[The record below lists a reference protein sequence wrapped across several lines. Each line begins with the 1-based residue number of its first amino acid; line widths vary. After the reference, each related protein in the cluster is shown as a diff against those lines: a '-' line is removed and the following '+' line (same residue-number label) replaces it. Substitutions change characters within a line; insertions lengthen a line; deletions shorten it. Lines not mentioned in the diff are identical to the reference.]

1 MVWLWLIIT
10 VIIFAVSMYLI
21 GRYLAVEQ
29 EEEGGF
35 ITAAVIGSLLW
46 PVILA
51 AGIVFGPFFGLFYI
65 GAKRAEKAKEKK
77 KDSM

>member
-1 MVWLWLIIT
+1 MGWLWLIIA
-10 VIIFAVSMYLI
+10 VIDFAVNMYLI
-21 GRYLAVEQ
+21 GRYLADEHDV
-29 EEEGGF
+29 GGF

-65 GAKRAEKAKEKK
+65 GAKRGEKAKEKSGK
-77 KDSM
+77 